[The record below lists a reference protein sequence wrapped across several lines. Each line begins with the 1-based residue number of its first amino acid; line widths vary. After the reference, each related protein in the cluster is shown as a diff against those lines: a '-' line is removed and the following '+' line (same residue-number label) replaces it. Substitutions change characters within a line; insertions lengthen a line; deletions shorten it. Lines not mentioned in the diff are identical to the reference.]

1 MPTPAELLGTAI
13 CTALLGPTPP
23 AASLQKHIDW
33 AQAFLDN
40 YAGGG
45 GGHTVLS
52 GDGAPGSGV
61 GDDGDFYIDY
71 TNWDIYGP
79 KAGGAWP
86 SGVSL
91 VGPQGPAGADGA
103 DGAEF
108 NFRGAYDHGE
118 IYYIWDLVE
127 HEGSS
132 YVSLDTNIYSE
143 PPSEHWQLIAAKG
156 DQGEQGIQ
164 GVKGDPGDAP
174 YDTLPVEW
182 GEDSA
187 TPPAAAEQYAAGD
200 AICRIRKFAQA
211 EDQTLIFLWH
221 VPENIDPEYPIIKY
235 RVKGVKTESGA
246 VADKAL
252 LFTLAGFCAGHGDAI
267 GGMVGSA
274 VDSELLDWS
283 PSEGDVFFTDW
294 SATAVVL
301 AGLVAGGLAFLHLTR
316 DNSVADNYPNPVG
329 VILIEIQYN
338 RLVTP

>member
-13 CTALLGPTPP
+13 CTALLGATPP

-91 VGPQGPAGADGA
+91 IGPEGPAGADGA
-103 DGAEF
+103 EF
-108 NFRGAYDHGE
+108 NPRGAYDHGE
-118 IYYIWDLVE
+118 IYYKWDLVT

-143 PPSEHWQLIAAKG
+143 PPSEHWQLIASKG
-156 DQGEQGIQ
+156 DQGDKGDKGDKGDQ
-164 GVKGDPGDAP
+164 GDPGEP
-174 YDTLPVEW
+174 GTTLHE
-182 GEDSA
+182 
-187 TPPAAAEQYAAGD
+187 
-200 AICRIRKFAQA
+200 
-211 EDQTLIFLWH
+211 
-221 VPENIDPEYPIIKY
+221 
-235 RVKGVKTESGA
+235 
-246 VADKAL
+246 
-252 LFTLAGFCAGHGDAI
+252 
-267 GGMVGSA
+267 
-274 VDSELLDWS
+274 ELSDLQG
-283 PSEGDVFFTDW
+283 GDV
-294 SATAVVL
+294 
-301 AGLVAGGLAFLHLTR
+301 GEHYHLTR
-316 DNSVADNYPNPVG
+316 SEAEDVATIPTING
-329 VILIEIQYN
+329 
-338 RLVTP
+338 RLDTLEASAEEWTVACDRYLSGN